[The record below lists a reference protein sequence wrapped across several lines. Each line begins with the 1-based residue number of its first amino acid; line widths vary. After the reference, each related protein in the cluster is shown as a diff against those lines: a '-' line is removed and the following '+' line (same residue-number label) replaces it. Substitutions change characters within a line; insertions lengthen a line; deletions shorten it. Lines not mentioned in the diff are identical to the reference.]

1 MPQAETPG
9 PIFIVGA
16 SRSGT
21 TMLSACVNACTEVHM
36 AEETH
41 FFEDLRPRLE
51 RLRQEKSPEELR
63 QIVENYFLTLT
74 HRYYGQDGDPE
85 RGWMKRE
92 ALRAEAERLGG
103 EPDHYLEAFCLLSA
117 KRREKQRWGEK
128 TPRHVLRVD
137 EILERYPNAR
147 IVCMIRDGRAV
158 VTSYRDFKK
167 GEIEED
173 DQDPGR
179 KEALE
184 AEQERVRKSYHVIVA
199 SLVWRGVA
207 RASQEALRKHG
218 SERVYVQRYEDL
230 VADAPGQLEA
240 MCTWLDI
247 PFDSAKLSTVP
258 IGTSSY
264 ANKVQSDVGV
274 STEAVMRWRKK
285 MSDAEVHAVERTSGQ
300 QLEDFGYELL
310 RPPVSLWGRCRP
322 WLTLPGAVFTAVR
335 ANAGRHGGVRS
346 FLMRRLRA
354 LR

>member
-1 MPQAETPG
+1 MPTAETPG

-21 TMLSACVNACTEVHM
+21 TMLSACVNACTEAHM

-41 FFEDLRPRLE
+41 YFEDLRPRLE
-51 RLRQEKSPEELR
+51 KRKAEVSAEER
-63 QIVENYFLTLT
+63 NRIVENYFLALT
-74 HRYYGQDGDPE
+74 HRYYGQDGDPD

-92 ALRAEAERLGG
+92 DLRAEAERLGG
-103 EPDHYLEAFCLLSA
+103 EPDHYLEAFCILSA
-117 KRREKQRWGEK
+117 QRREKKHWGEK
-128 TPRHVLRVD
+128 TPRHVLRID
-137 EILERYPNAR
+137 EILARYPNAK

-167 GEIEED
+167 GEVEED
-173 DQDPGR
+173 TQDPGR
-179 KEALE
+179 KEALLM
-184 AEQERVRKSYHVIVA
+184 EQERVRKSYHPIVA

-207 RASQEALRKHG
+207 RASQNALNKYG
-218 SERVYVQRYEDL
+218 PERVYVQRYEDL
-230 VADAPGQLEA
+230 VANAPKELEK
-240 MCTWLDI
+240 MCSWLGLD
-247 PFDSAKLSTVP
+247 FDEEKLATVP

-274 STEAVMRWRKK
+274 SDEAVMRWRKK
-285 MSDAEVHAVERTSGQ
+285 MSDVEIHVVEKTSGQ

-310 RPPVSLWGRCRP
+310 RPPVSPWARCGP

-335 ANAGRHGGVRS
+335 ANAGRHGGIGS